1 MFLAGDEE
9 KRRTRPFSCLREKQ
23 IQAVSLGDS
32 SLLRSHLRVWLA
44 AHLETEDLRVNIPG
58 LSRSDIQRVLARGA
72 VVSFPGSRLCA
83 HGQVLITVESD
94 WTARRAA
101 GIRMIDEYLTGRRPT
116 CAHLRTFNIRRSR
129 LLR

>member
-1 MFLAGDEE
+1 M
-9 KRRTRPFSCLREKQ
+9 
-23 IQAVSLGDS
+23 
-32 SLLRSHLRVWLA
+32 
-44 AHLETEDLRVNIPG
+44 
-58 LSRSDIQRVLARGA
+58 
-72 VVSFPGSRLCA
+72 SFPGSRLCA